1 MLFKNP
7 PVRSGEWSSASCVI
21 RATCHAKS
29 RKPDDDGSPCA
40 RGCCAHVLANRYGL
54 DARETRASLGFASD
68 GSECSD
74 TTGIDFDVDSM
85 LSRSGGQDAVTY
97 M

>member
-1 MLFKNP
+1 
-7 PVRSGEWSSASCVI
+7 VI
-21 RATCHAKS
+21 HATRWAKS
-29 RKPDDDGSPCA
+29 RKTDDDGSPCA

-54 DARETRASLGFASD
+54 NARETRAFLEFAND
-68 GSECSD
+68 GSECSGIS
-74 TTGIDFDVDSM
+74 GIDFDVDSM